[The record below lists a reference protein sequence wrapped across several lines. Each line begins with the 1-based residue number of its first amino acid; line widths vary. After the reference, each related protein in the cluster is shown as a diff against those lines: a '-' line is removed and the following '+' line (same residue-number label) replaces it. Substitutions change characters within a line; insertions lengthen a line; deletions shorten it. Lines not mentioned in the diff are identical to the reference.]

1 VGSDWRECETS
12 SLEIPMPATSL
23 LPMPL
28 VETVPIEQTRA
39 EAAVLHARAL
49 LDDAVAQGREGK
61 IPLHE
66 LADAVQMS
74 AAHLQR
80 LFTAI
85 IGASPSGYLRSRRAE
100 SFRHA
105 LRAARSVSA
114 ASFDA
119 GYAASSRA
127 YADATRHLGMTPAVY
142 RRGGEGVTIRWAAT
156 DTPLGRLVIGA
167 TDVGLCWVSLAASDA
182 TLLGELSAEFP
193 RASIIAAADVAAD
206 GAMVAMLDAVV
217 ARLRGD
223 RNAPDV
229 AVDMQVTAFQQ
240 RVLDALIAIPF
251 GETRS
256 YSQIA
261 AAIGKPGAARA
272 VANVCASNRVAVV
285 IPCHRVIHSDGS
297 MSGYRW
303 GNQIK
308 KALLRAE
315 GAESPRG
322 DGATP
327 AAVRRRR
334 VS

>member
-1 VGSDWRECETS
+1 
-12 SLEIPMPATSL
+12 MPAASL
-23 LPMPL
+23 LSMPL
-28 VETVPIEQTRA
+28 VETVSISQTRA
-39 EAAVLHARAL
+39 EAAVMQARVL
-49 LDDAVAQGREGK
+49 LDAAVAQGREGK
-61 IPLHE
+61 IPLQE
-66 LADAVQMS
+66 LADAVNMS

-100 SFRHA
+100 AFRHA
-105 LRAARSVSA
+105 LRDTRSVSV
-114 ASFDA
+114 ASLDA

-142 RRGGEGVTIRWAAT
+142 RRGGAGVTIRWAAT
-156 DTPLGRLVIGA
+156 ATPLGRLVLGA
-167 TDVGLCWVSLAASDA
+167 TEVGLCWVSLAASDE
-182 TLLGELSAEFP
+182 TLLSELAAEFP
-193 RASIIAAADVAAD
+193 RASIVADDD
-206 GAMVAMLDAVV
+206 GSMTRMLNAVV
-217 ARLRGD
+217 MRLRGD
-223 RNAPDV
+223 RGAPDV

-240 RVLDALIAIPF
+240 RVLDALMAIPF

-261 AAIGKPGAARA
+261 AAVGKPGAARA

-308 KALLRAE
+308 KALLQAE
-315 GAESPRG
+315 GAVAPRG
-322 DGATP
+322 DGVPP
-327 AAVRRRR
+327 AAVRSRRAL
-334 VS
+334 

>member
-1 VGSDWRECETS
+1 MT
-12 SLEIPMPATSL
+12 AASL
-23 LPMPL
+23 LHMPL

-39 EAAVLHARAL
+39 ESAVLRVRAL
-49 LDDAVAQGREGK
+49 LDTAVREGREGR
-61 IPLHE
+61 IPLQE
-66 LADAVQMS
+66 LAQAVDMS

-85 IGASPSGYLRSRRAE
+85 VGASPSAYLRSRRAD
-100 SFRHA
+100 SFRRA
-105 LRAARSVSA
+105 LRDSTTVSA

-127 YADATRHLGMTPAVY
+127 YADATRHLGMTPSAY
-142 RRGGEGVTIRWAAT
+142 KRGGAGVLIRWAAT
-156 DTPLGRLVIGA
+156 DTALGRLVIGA
-167 TDVGLCWVSLAASDA
+167 TELGLCWVSLAASDA
-182 TLLGELSAEFP
+182 TLVSELRAEFP
-193 RASIIAAADVAAD
+193 RAEIIADND
-206 GAMVAMLDAVV
+206 SSMTAMLDAVV
-217 ARLRGD
+217 SRLRGD
-223 RNAPDV
+223 RSLPDV
-229 AVDMQVTAFQQ
+229 AIDMQVTAFQQ

-272 VANVCASNRVAVV
+272 VANVCATNRVAVV
-285 IPCHRVIHSDGS
+285 IPCHRVIHADGS

-308 KALLRAE
+308 KALLQVE
-315 GAESPRG
+315 GADLPRG
-322 DGATP
+322 DGAPP
-327 AAVRRRR
+327 AAVRRRH

>member
-1 VGSDWRECETS
+1 MTAAT
-12 SLEIPMPATSL
+12 LPNMPI
-23 LPMPL
+23 

-39 EAAVLHARAL
+39 ETAVLRARAM
-49 LDDAVAQGREGK
+49 LDAAIAQGREGH
-61 IPLHE
+61 IPLQE
-66 LADAVQMS
+66 LADAVEMS

-85 IGASPSGYLRSRRAE
+85 VGASPASYLRSRRADA
-100 SFRHA
+100 FRRA
-105 LRAARSVSA
+105 LRGTGTVSA

-127 YADATRHLGMTPAVY
+127 YADASHALGMTPTAY
-142 RRGGEGVTIRWAAT
+142 RRGGEGVQIRWAAT

-167 TDVGLCWVSLAASDA
+167 TELGLCWVSLAATDDV
-182 TLLGELSAEFP
+182 LVHELRTEFP
-193 RASIIAAADVAAD
+193 RAEIIAATDDQLA
-206 GAMVAMLDAVV
+206 GMLNAVI
-217 ARLRGD
+217 ARLRGV
-223 RNAPDV
+223 RSVPDV
-229 AVDMQVTAFQQ
+229 DIDMQVTAFQQ

-256 YSQIA
+256 YSEIA

-285 IPCHRVIHSDGS
+285 IPCHRVIHADGS

-308 KALLRAE
+308 KALLQAE
-315 GAESPRG
+315 GASAPRG
-322 DGATP
+322 DGAPP

-334 VS
+334 AS

>member
-1 VGSDWRECETS
+1 MPPA
-12 SLEIPMPATSL
+12 SLFS
-23 LPMPL
+23 MPL
-28 VETVPIEQTRA
+28 VETVPISQTRA
-39 EAAVLHARAL
+39 EAAVMQARVL
-49 LDDAVAQGREGK
+49 LDEAVATGREGK

-66 LADAVQMS
+66 LAEAVHMS

-80 LFTAI
+80 LFTSI
-85 IGASPSGYLRSRRAE
+85 IGASPSNYLRSRRADV
-100 SFRHA
+100 FRHA
-105 LRAARSVSA
+105 LRDARSVSA

-167 TDVGLCWVSLAASDA
+167 TDVGLCWVSLASSDA
-182 TLLGELSAEFP
+182 TLLGELGAEFP
-193 RASIIAAADVAAD
+193 RATIVGDD
-206 GAMVAMLDAVV
+206 DRELRPLLDAVV
-217 ARLRGD
+217 ARLGAERS
-223 RNAPDV
+223 APDV

-256 YSQIA
+256 YSEIA

-272 VANVCASNRVAVV
+272 VANVCAKNRVAVV

-308 KALLRAE
+308 KALLQAE
-315 GAESPRG
+315 GAAAPRG
-322 DGATP
+322 EGAPP

-334 VS
+334 AS